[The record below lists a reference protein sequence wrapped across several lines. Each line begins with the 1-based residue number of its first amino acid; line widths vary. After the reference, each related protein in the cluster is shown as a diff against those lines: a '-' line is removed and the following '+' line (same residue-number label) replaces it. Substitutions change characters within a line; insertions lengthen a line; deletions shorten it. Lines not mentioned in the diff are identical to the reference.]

1 MNFPLG
7 KRLRNNFLEIPLEY
21 STHYLKWGHYGT
33 YWTSIHLN
41 FYKEP
46 PENILLDNKQGQRL
60 YSKAW
65 VMLKCLINHSFYC
78 RKLVEIKKIRRPTKM
93 HISGI
98 CQRLWPI
105 SWWMFEPV
113 LRGMLN
119 NHPQHKPPG
128 PSSSPQVSKSLESH
142 PNLLLSWSLKRLGS
156 LQLTTGRNPR
166 LSCTGALWLL
176 SPTNS
181 SLGSLAKEEPGIQ
194 SCSY

>member
-78 RKLVEIKKIRRPTKM
+78 RKLVEIKKNQKTYKDAHFRDLPEALTHFLMDVWACAQGHVEQSSTTQTTRTQQFTSGFK
-93 HISGI
+93 ISG
-98 CQRLWPI
+98 
-105 SWWMFEPV
+105 V
-113 LRGMLN
+113 
-119 NHPQHKPPG
+119 
-128 PSSSPQVSKSLESH
+128 SPQPVVVMKSEKIGQPST
-142 PNLLLSWSLKRLGS
+142 NYWQKSQA
-156 LQLTTGRNPR
+156 QLY
-166 LSCTGALWLL
+166 W
-176 SPTNS
+176 
-181 SLGSLAKEEPGIQ
+181 GSLA
-194 SCSY
+194 SLTH

>member
-78 RKLVEIKKIRRPTKM
+78 RKLVEIKKKSEDLQRCTFQGSARGSDPFLDGCLSLC
-93 HISGI
+93 SGACWTI
-98 CQRLWPI
+98 IHNTNHQDPA
-105 SWWMFEPV
+105 V
-113 LRGMLN
+113 HLRF
-119 NHPQHKPPG
+119 Q
-128 PSSSPQVSKSLESH
+128 
-142 PNLLLSWSLKRLGS
+142 NLWSL
-156 LQLTTGRNPR
+156 T
-166 LSCTGALWLL
+166 
-176 SPTNS
+176 PTCCCHEVWKDWAAFN
-181 SLGSLAKEEPGIQ
+181 
-194 SCSY
+194 